1 MDLKL
6 FQVDSFTKEKF
17 KGNPAGVCISEEPL
31 SDFLMQQIAA
41 EMNLSETAFVSTK
54 GGYRRLRWFTPT
66 SEVDLCGH
74 ATLATAHI
82 LFEQKY
88 FGRNEALKF
97 ETRSGALQVTIESS
111 GQLCM
116 DFPLIESKQQEPTE
130 AVGKL
135 FGEVVEMAS
144 TAKNDIVELPT
155 AEAVAGAAPDLGFLS
170 KNSRQGIIITARGG
184 SGRWKD
190 FDIVSRY
197 FVPNVGV
204 PEDPVTGSAHC
215 ELAHYWQQKLG
226 KNELKAYQASAR
238 GGSLGVRIVGK
249 RVMIT
254 GDAITVFA
262 TTLKV

>member
-1 MDLKL
+1 MKL

-17 KGNPAGVCISEEPL
+17 KGNPAGVCISEKPL
-31 SDFLMQQIAA
+31 PDVLMQQIAA
-41 EMNLSETAFVSTK
+41 EMNLSETAFVSTED
-54 GGYRRLRWFTPT
+54 GYSRLRWFTPT

-82 LFEQKY
+82 LFEQQY

-97 ETRSGALQVTIESS
+97 ETRSGVLQVTSENSA
-111 GQLCM
+111 QLCM
-116 DFPLIESKQQEPTE
+116 DFPLLETKRQEPTE
-130 AVGKL
+130 AVRQL

-144 TAKNDIVELPT
+144 TAKNDIVELPS
-155 AEAVAGAAPDLGFLS
+155 AEAVAKASPDMGYLS
-170 KNSRQGIIITARGG
+170 KNSRQGIIITARG
-184 SGRWKD
+184 SGKWEA

-215 ELAHYWQQKLG
+215 ELAHFWQQKLG

-238 GGSLGVRIVGK
+238 GGNLGVKIMGS

-254 GDAITVFA
+254 GDAVTVFA

>member
-31 SDFLMQQIAA
+31 NDFLMQQIAA
-41 EMNLSETAFVSTK
+41 EMNLSETAFVSTAD
-54 GGYRRLRWFTPT
+54 GYRRLRWFTPT

-74 ATLATAHI
+74 ATLAAAHI

-88 FGRNEALKF
+88 FGRNEALKL
-97 ETRSGALQVTIESS
+97 ETRSGALQVTSENS
-111 GQLCM
+111 GQLIM
-116 DFPLIESKQQEPTE
+116 DFPLIETKHEVPTE
-130 AVGKL
+130 AIHKL
-135 FGEVVEMAS
+135 FGEVVAMAS
-144 TAKNDIVELPT
+144 TEKNDIVELST
-155 AEAVAGAAPDLGFLS
+155 AEAVAGAKPDLGFLS
-170 KNSRQGIIITARGG
+170 KNSRQGIIITARG

-215 ELAHYWQQKLG
+215 ELAHYWQQKLS

-238 GGSLGVRIVGK
+238 GGNLGVKIVGE

-262 TTLKV
+262 TNLKV